1 MHPFPLAPPL
11 SPEARARLSGSEAEK
26 SSFSDAA
33 AAERAVA
40 AHAEQR
46 RGATVVAALEARFID
61 AASLERGVRRVAAAA
76 EAKLGVSGLE
86 GLEADALSGGDA
98 ETPAAEPEV
107 SGNGGVFGNARAFLT
122 SFRETFGED
131 AETSDEGDGGCFRW
145 SGSPVAARLAATG
158 DAAAVAS
165 RGARRFAARVEVSNR
180 PFGSASQ
187 SAAAHRAG
195 GARAQSAFRDER
207 TTRYLRF
214 AIEVPASFPTRP
226 ASVALAVRVTSAT
239 VDDATNRPPPS
250 PADADAEPSF
260 ENELGAFAN
269 DARLAEAAA
278 NRVES
283 EASTEASRERPGAGA
298 ALVRCV
304 ARILRAAETYF
315 PPLGAGGAAE
325 DHGTRRG
332 RERRIA

>member
-1 MHPFPLAPPL
+1 M
-11 SPEARARLSGSEAEK
+11 
-26 SSFSDAA
+26 FSM
-33 AAERAVA
+33 ERVS
-40 AHAEQR
+40 R
-46 RGATVVAALEARFID
+46 RGA
-61 AASLERGVRRVAAAA
+61 SRGDGRRRRRRVSRRAAIR
-76 EAKLGVSGLE
+76 GTRRGFQSSVR
-86 GLEADALSGGDA
+86 
-98 ETPAAEPEV
+98 
-107 SGNGGVFGNARAFLT
+107 FGFPISR
-122 SFRETFGED
+122 R
-131 AETSDEGDGGCFRW
+131 
-145 SGSPVAARLAATG
+145 
-158 DAAAVAS
+158 AS
-165 RGARRFAARVEVSNR
+165 RRRR
-180 PFGSASQ
+180 
-187 SAAAHRAG
+187 
-195 GARAQSAFRDER
+195 ARAQSAFRDER

-239 VDDATNRPPPS
+239 VDDATNRPPPT

-278 NRVES
+278 NRVGS
-283 EASTEASRERPGAGA
+283 EESTEASRERPDAGA

-332 RERRIA
+332 RERRKA

>member
-1 MHPFPLAPPL
+1 M
-11 SPEARARLSGSEAEK
+11 
-26 SSFSDAA
+26 
-33 AAERAVA
+33 
-40 AHAEQR
+40 
-46 RGATVVAALEARFID
+46 
-61 AASLERGVRRVAAAA
+61 
-76 EAKLGVSGLE
+76 
-86 GLEADALSGGDA
+86 
-98 ETPAAEPEV
+98 
-107 SGNGGVFGNARAFLT
+107 T

-250 PADADAEPSF
+250 PADADPADAEPSF

-283 EASTEASRERPGAGA
+283 EESTKASRERPDAGA

-332 RERRIA
+332 RERRKA